1 MRVRELY
8 MPDPVTVEPGAGL
21 RHAATRMREQ
31 GVGSLLIMRG
41 ERLSGILTEHDIVA
55 AVAEGLD
62 LTTTPVGSYMT
73 DDPVSVH
80 PDRDSSDVAM
90 EMMERGVRH
99 LPVVE
104 DDRLLGMIS
113 ARDLLTAEAWPRMG
127 GGER

>member
-1 MRVRELY
+1 MRIRDLY
-8 MPDPVTVEPGAGL
+8 MPDPVTVQPDAGL
-21 RHAATRMREQ
+21 RYAATRMREQ
-31 GVGSLLIMRG
+31 GVGSLLIMQG
-41 ERLSGILTEHDIVA
+41 ERLRGILTEHDIVV

-80 PDRDSSDVAM
+80 PDRDSSEVAL

-104 DDRLLGMIS
+104 GDRLLGMIS
-113 ARDLLTAEAWPRMG
+113 ARDLLTAEAWPQMG
-127 GGER
+127 RGER